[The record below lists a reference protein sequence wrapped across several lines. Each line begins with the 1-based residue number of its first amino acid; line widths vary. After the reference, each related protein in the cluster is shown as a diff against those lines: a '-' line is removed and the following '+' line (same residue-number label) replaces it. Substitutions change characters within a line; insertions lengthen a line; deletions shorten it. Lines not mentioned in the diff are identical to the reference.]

1 MLKLN
6 ADGIPIT
13 DMQHATGAQPQLPIV
28 IGSAPDIMDP
38 QAELRRMNS
47 DEQSQTI
54 ADMQLDKVKAR
65 AAAAKAARIREE
77 ATLALTEEGFQEQ
90 TEPAAKHDPMMPQ
103 QPQQTGMDPS
113 MLLSGLS
120 KWDPEARQD
129 LFDRLADDPEFALNL
144 SRAFNPQQ
152 QMPMNQ
158 QQGMNPWMNPMMMQQ
173 PQMATEP
180 QESAASMMTAVIGA
194 VAQIKELSGGG
205 DDGSSAM
212 LERMMDRME
221 RLDERQAERDA
232 AMQQKMMEMQ
242 QAQGGNQVSPQ
253 EIQQM
258 IHATIAN
265 SSTDQLAETIKSIS
279 GVVGGLQELGVVKRA
294 DADAASSKDRFEELK
309 WKDKMAFDR
318 EGRDRE
324 DTREARSAEIE
335 LAKQDTTKGMFS
347 MLLNMSQDAKES
359 SSEDDLPVDEKPL
372 APAVARAVVS

>member
-6 ADGIPIT
+6 SDGIPIT

-28 IGSAPDIMDP
+28 IGSSPDVMDP

-77 ATLALTEEGFQEQ
+77 ATLALTEDGFQEQ
-90 TEPAAKHDPMMPQ
+90 TEPAAKRDPMM
-103 QPQQTGMDPS
+103 PQQTGMDPS

-120 KWDPEARQD
+120 KWDPESRQD

-152 QMPMNQ
+152 QMQMNP
-158 QQGMNPWMNPMMMQQ
+158 QQGMNPWMNPMMMQP
-173 PQMATEP
+173 PQMPPEP
-180 QESAASMMTAVIGA
+180 QESAASMMTAVIAA
-194 VAQIKELSGGG
+194 VAQIKELSGGS

-212 LERMMDRME
+212 VERMMDRME

-242 QAQGGNQVSPQ
+242 QAQGGNQVTPQ
-253 EIQQM
+253 EIQQ
-258 IHATIAN
+258 IVHATIAN

-294 DADAASSKDRFEELK
+294 DADAASNKDRFDELK
-309 WKDKMAFDR
+309 WKDEMAFKR
-318 EGRDRE
+318 EDRDRE
-324 DTREARSAEIE
+324 DNREERTADIE
-335 LAKQDTTKGMFS
+335 RAKQETTQGMFS
-347 MLLNMSQDAKES
+347 MMLNMSQEAKEATKD
-359 SSEDDLPVDEKPL
+359 EEPVKEAKPL